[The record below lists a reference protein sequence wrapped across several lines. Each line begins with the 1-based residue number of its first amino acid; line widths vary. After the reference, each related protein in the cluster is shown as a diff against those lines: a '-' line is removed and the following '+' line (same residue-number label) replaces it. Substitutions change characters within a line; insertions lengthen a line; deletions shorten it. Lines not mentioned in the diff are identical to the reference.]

1 MRVQPEQRM
10 RPHARRRNVV
20 IVALVVALII
30 LLLVVQGLAGFY
42 ANFLWFHWNG
52 LGSVWSQVTATKV
65 VLAVVFVVIAWALL
79 WMSLF
84 VVDTVAPRAMF
95 LAPDNE
101 LVRRY
106 QATVGPYALIV
117 RSAVSFVIALI
128 LGIGASGQWQHWI
141 LFENALPFG
150 RLDPLFHRD
159 VSFFIF
165 RLPFL
170 SFLVDWIFTALVVT
184 FIVTVIAYFLN
195 GAIQFRRSAR
205 VEPRAIA
212 HLSLILALIVLER
225 AWAYYYVDRYG
236 LDLSSSGVVHGAS
249 YTDVHVRLA
258 ALTLL
263 AVVSLVAFVAFSVN
277 IYERSLALPAIAFG
291 LWVFLALVVGVIYPA
306 IFQALRV
313 TPAQSTLELPYIK
326 DNIAATRYAMGI
338 DNVDRHTFP
347 ANEDLTPAVLTQYQK
362 TLSDV
367 LLWDPSVAVPTFQ
380 RLQVIKS
387 YYQLS
392 TLAVDRYE
400 IDGKTTPVVVGVRS
414 LNPGGLAQ
422 QSWVNT
428 HLQYTHGYGVVAAAA
443 NVANSSNLPNFLAG
457 NIPTSSS
464 SPALSL
470 SRPAV
475 YYAPGDSQYA
485 IVDTKQ
491 PEVQY
496 QAANGTNVEGH
507 CHGCGGIPI
516 GGFFNRLTFAI
527 HLRDLNLL
535 ISNLVTGQSRLIYIP
550 DIEARVQK
558 ALPFL
563 QVDSHPYPV
572 VVDGEIDWVVD
583 AYTTSA
589 YFPYGQPAVTSELP
603 SKSGLA
609 GRYNYVRDAVKVV
622 VNAYTGKMS
631 FYVIAPSD
639 PLIRAYERAFPGLFQ
654 PLKDM
659 NPVLRGHLRYPQD
672 LLMVQADMYGRY
684 HIESPSGFYSLSDA
698 WDLSQ
703 TSNSASGSP
712 SNQLARSANGSIAR
726 YTPVYELLQLPG
738 DSSLSFDAIEPLV
751 PFSSNDNLQT
761 LRALFVADS
770 NANGYGKLDA
780 FVTPGES
787 IHGPALANADIN
799 ANPTISKAITL
810 LDSRGSTVSLGTVQ
824 ILPIADSLVYVRPL
838 YVSSSQTPFPQLV
851 DVVVVYGKDVSMEST
866 LGGALAGIFGSAP
879 ASTGPQGKGT
889 GAKSSLSQVAR
900 QDIAQA
906 VSAYQA
912 AQAALARG
920 DLGSYQ
926 QDVTRAGTLLGEANA
941 LVNAN
946 PAPSTTTT
954 TVPRARSR
962 ARAALSSAA

>member
-1 MRVQPEQRM
+1 M

-79 WMSLF
+79 WVSLF

-117 RSAVSFVIALI
+117 RSAVSLVIALI

-195 GAIQFRRSAR
+195 GAIQLRRSAR

-263 AVVSLVAFVAFSVN
+263 AVISLVAFVAFSVN

-589 YFPYGQPAVTSELP
+589 YFPYGQPAADERAAVEERAGGQVRLRARRRQGRCQRLHRQDVLLCDRTVGSVDPGVRARLP
-603 SKSGLA
+603 RVVPAAEGHEPGATRAPALPAGPAHGPGRHVRSVPHRVALGLLQPVGRLGPLADLEFGVRIALEPARPLPERLDRPLHAGLRAPPAPRGQLTQLRRHRAPGALLVERQPPDVARALRRRFERQRLRQARRLRDAGRVHSRPGARQRRHQRQPDDLQGDHAPRQQGFDGVARHGADPADRGLA
-609 GRYNYVRDAVKVV
+609 HLRATVVRVV
-622 VNAYTGKMS
+622 VAN
-631 FYVIAPSD
+631 
-639 PLIRAYERAFPGLFQ
+639 PLPAARRRGRR
-654 PLKDM
+654 
-659 NPVLRGHLRYPQD
+659 LREGRLDGVDARRRPRRDLRFG
-672 LLMVQADMYGRY
+672 AGE
-684 HIESPSGFYSLSDA
+684 HGTAGEG
-698 WDLSQ
+698 
-703 TSNSASGSP
+703 
-712 SNQLARSANGSIAR
+712 NGCE
-726 YTPVYELLQLPG
+726 ELLVPGGTTGHRAGGFRLPG
-738 DSSLSFDAIEPLV
+738 C
-751 PFSSNDNLQT
+751 
-761 LRALFVADS
+761 
-770 NANGYGKLDA
+770 
-780 FVTPGES
+780 PG
-787 IHGPALANADIN
+787 
-799 ANPTISKAITL
+799 
-810 LDSRGSTVSLGTVQ
+810 
-824 ILPIADSLVYVRPL
+824 
-838 YVSSSQTPFPQLV
+838 
-851 DVVVVYGKDVSMEST
+851 
-866 LGGALAGIFGSAP
+866 
-879 ASTGPQGKGT
+879 
-889 GAKSSLSQVAR
+889 
-900 QDIAQA
+900 
-906 VSAYQA
+906 
-912 AQAALARG
+912 
-920 DLGSYQ
+920 
-926 QDVTRAGTLLGEANA
+926 
-941 LVNAN
+941 
-946 PAPSTTTT
+946 
-954 TVPRARSR
+954 RSR
-962 ARAALSSAA
+962 PG